1 MAPLAVGEKAPEFSL
16 PSTTG
21 RSMTLAEL
29 LDDSSFVV
37 LAFYPKQRTS
47 VCGAQLEMINEFI
60 DQFDERDA
68 AVVGI
73 SVDPLEDLLSWA
85 DEANFDFPLLSDAEP
100 KGATAEAYGVMSDK
114 GVSER
119 AYFIVDADG
128 VIVYSYLSPMGENP
142 GVNRLFAALDEAAGD
157 Q

>member
-1 MAPLAVGEKAPEFSL
+1 MTPLAVGEKAPEFSL
-16 PSTTG
+16 PATTG
-21 RSMTLAEL
+21 RSVTLADL

-73 SVDPLEDLLSWA
+73 SVDPLEDIVSWA
-85 DEANFDFPLLSDAEP
+85 EEANFDFPLLSDAEP
-100 KGATAEAYGVMSDK
+100 KGATAEAYGIMSDK

-119 AYFIVDADG
+119 AYFIVDSDG

-142 GVNRLFAALDEAAGD
+142 GVNRLFTALDEAEGD